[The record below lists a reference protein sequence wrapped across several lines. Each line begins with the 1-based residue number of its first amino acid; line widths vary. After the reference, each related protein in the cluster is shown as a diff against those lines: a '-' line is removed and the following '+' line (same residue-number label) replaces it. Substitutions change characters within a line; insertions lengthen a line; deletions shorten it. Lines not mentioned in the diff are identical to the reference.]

1 MGIIDDIVDMLNPL
15 GDWMGK
21 QLEFGNN
28 SNFNKYLQGQG
39 MGFLNPNSN
48 QGTIEGALPGTNI
61 AAGTRKNIENQTFV
75 GDWADS
81 LRGPGTVVG
90 GLEDTFR
97 GNTSDPNIPA
107 EDMGMAALISSIFFG
122 GSQLGGGEAGNKPD
136 MIQRLI
142 QNAPKG
148 QQQTPVDLSTYMML
162 MQDKQQELM
171 RLSAQLASA
180 EGNERIQLQTAINKA
195 QSDIAVLRM
204 KMNQAG

>member
-61 AAGTRKNIENQTFV
+61 ASGTRKNIENQTFV
-75 GDWADS
+75 GDWADL

-107 EDMGMAALISSIFFG
+107 EDMGMAALISSLFFG
-122 GSQLGGGEAGNKPD
+122 GSQLGPEGSSEPD

-142 QNAPKG
+142 QAAPKG
-148 QQQTPVDLSTYMML
+148 QQQTPVDISDYMVMI
-162 MQDKQQELM
+162 QDRQQEIMALTAE
-171 RLSAQLASA
+171 LAQAK
-180 EGNERIQLQTAINKA
+180 GDERIQIQSKINKA
-195 QSDIAVLRM
+195 QSDIAIMRM
-204 KMNQAG
+204 KMNRAG

>member
-1 MGIIDDIVDMLNPL
+1 MGIIDDIVDMLNPF

-61 AAGTRKNIENQTFV
+61 ASETRKHIEKQTFV
-75 GDWADS
+75 GDWADL

-107 EDMGMAALISSIFFG
+107 EDMGMAALISSLFFG
-122 GSQLGGGEAGNKPD
+122 GSQLGPSSD
-136 MIQRLI
+136 SRPI